1 MWGEVIFLAAVQA
14 LTEFL
19 PVSSSGH
26 LVLVPALA
34 GWTDPFLTGLTLS
47 VALHVGTGSGAR

>member
-1 MWGEVIFLAAVQA
+1 VPFVHILVLAAVQG

-26 LVLVPALA
+26 LLLVLALA
-34 GWTDPFLTGLTLS
+34 KRFLFP
-47 VALHVGTGSGAR
+47 